1 MTTISKFLSPIKV
14 TLDQLL
20 LDPNNPRFSEL
31 GEALNSIPEARF
43 AEEKIQS
50 STKEKMK
57 SSIFDVSE
65 LKDTIKTVGFLP
77 MDRIVLRK
85 WKGIAPDNQERYVVI
100 EGNRR
105 ATALKWLI
113 DLHDNGKETFSDE
126 QIENFTHLDAL
137 LLDDKM
143 APETATLI
151 LPGLRHVSGV
161 KEWGAYQKAKAVHAL
176 RKAGLTPQEAAQ
188 SLGLSTRA
196 ANTSYRCFLAL
207 EQMSADEEF
216 GEYATPKMYSYFEE
230 VLKRPD
236 VKQWLNWSDDGEQFS
251 NQERLK
257 EFYGWMVP
265 SDEDDE
271 NGTPKLPEAKSVRD
285 LGIIVKDEQA
295 LNVFRSV
302 DGTLSRALAKYEVD
316 HPEDWYPKVLAASNA
331 IQGLTPDTL
340 RKMNDQS
347 KTALVDLASRINQ
360 ALKDRAALIA
370 TTIVE

>member
-1 MTTISKFLSPIKV
+1 MATISDFLSPINLS
-14 TLDQLL
+14 LDQLL

-50 STKEKMK
+50 ATKEKMK

-77 MDRIVLRK
+77 MDRIVVRK
-85 WKGIAPDNQERYVVI
+85 WNGTSPDTKDRYVVI

-105 ATALKWLI
+105 VTALKWLI
-113 DLHDNGKETFSDE
+113 DLHDNGKETFTQGQLD
-126 QIENFTHLDAL
+126 NFTKLDAL
-137 LLDDKM
+137 ILDDKV

-176 RKAGLTPQEAAQ
+176 RKAGLSPQEAAQ

-196 ANTSYRCFLAL
+196 ANTSFRCFLAL
-207 EQMSADEEF
+207 EQMRADDEF

-236 VKQWLNWSDDGEQFS
+236 VKLWLNWSDDGEQFL

-265 SDEDDE
+265 SDEEDAS
-271 NGTPKLPEAKSVRD
+271 PKLPEAKSVRD

-295 LNVFRSV
+295 LNVFRSP
-302 DGTLSRALAKYEVD
+302 DGSLSRALAKYEVD
-316 HPEDWYPKVLAASNA
+316 HPEDWFPKVLAASNA

-340 RKMNDQS
+340 RKMNEQS
-347 KTALVDLASRINQ
+347 VTALQDLTSKIGQ
-360 ALKDRAALIA
+360 ALKDREALLGTAA
-370 TTIVE
+370 